1 MEGTDW
7 ILQHKLK
14 DVYDNR
20 NIERKDYDKSEEV
33 WYTMYKFKDESKE
46 LNEFQPCCDQY
57 QVDPITSLS
66 YLPVCIMKDRDGK
79 RGKMICGT
87 KFTTITFEEGFDV
100 KEKGSDL
107 PDEELNELLVREF
120 GIVLKEPIAFTAI
133 MNKIRK

>member
-1 MEGTDW
+1 M
-7 ILQHKLK
+7 QHKLK
-14 DVYDNR
+14 NLCDNR
-20 NIERKDYDKSEEV
+20 NIERKDEGKSEDV
-33 WYTMYKFKDESKE
+33 WYTMYKFKDESKK
-46 LNEFQPCCDQY
+46 LNEFQPCCDLY
-57 QVDPITSLS
+57 QVDPNTSLS
-66 YLPVCIMKDRDGK
+66 YLPVCILKDRDGK

-120 GIVLKEPIAFTAI
+120 GIVLQEPLLFTSI